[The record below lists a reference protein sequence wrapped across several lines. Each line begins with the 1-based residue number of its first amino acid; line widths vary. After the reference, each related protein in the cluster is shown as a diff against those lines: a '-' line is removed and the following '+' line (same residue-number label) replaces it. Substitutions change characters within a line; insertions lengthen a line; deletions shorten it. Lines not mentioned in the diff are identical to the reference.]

1 LLVATEQSSSIGL
14 ASGNVAAQQAVAKIE
29 ASLPEPLRDQL
40 REISE
45 RVSVKHSSVNP
56 LEHHEGAYST
66 LLRASAEGHEVRIK
80 YESLT
85 ECEQIS
91 TILRPYQLLFHARS
105 WYAIG
110 KSSLH
115 GEVRTFNVGRVSS
128 AKLLSKTFNVPKS
141 FSLQKYLGNA
151 WGIMSEDGPDQ
162 EVHLRFSRFVA
173 KNVAEVLWHSTQKLE
188 FAENGSLDF
197 RVSVSGLYEIVWWV
211 LGYGDQVEV
220 IELLVKVGEEVDAE
234 QSVLTLET
242 DKASMEIPAGK
253 TGRVE
258 KILMTLGDKVSVG
271 DAMIELLV
279 STSPVS
285 VKENDNASAVNTST
299 SPATKTALSNEDVK
313 PSENIKPSED
323 VKPSGKVHAGPAV
336 RKLAREFGVDL
347 ALVKGSGARGRV
359 IKDDVQYHVKS
370 TLQNPQMSGSGIPK
384 VAEIDFSKFGDIE
397 SLPLNKIKLATAK
410 NLTAAWL
417 NAPQVTQFD
426 QADISELE
434 TFRKHIN
441 AKPDV
446 AQKLSAVP
454 FIMKALAMA
463 MKEFPQF
470 NASLSADGK
479 SIIYKKYTHIG
490 VAVDTPNGLL
500 VPVIRNVDKKSIT
513 EIAQDLTDKAQKAR
527 AGKLGLADMQGGC
540 LSVSSLGGIGGTA
553 FTPIVNAPEVAILGL
568 SRAEMKP
575 VWNGSEFVPKL
586 MLPLS
591 LSYDHR
597 VIDGAE
603 AARFSQRLAA
613 LLGDIRH
620 LVL

>member
-1 LLVATEQSSSIGL
+1 MTI
-14 ASGNVAAQQAVAKIE
+14 
-29 ASLPEPLRDQL
+29 
-40 REISE
+40 
-45 RVSVKHSSVNP
+45 
-56 LEHHEGAYST
+56 
-66 LLRASAEGHEVRIK
+66 
-80 YESLT
+80 ESLT
-85 ECEQIS
+85 VPDLGGAEQVEVIEILVSVDDQVAAEDSVIVLETDKATMEIPSPFDGKIS
-91 TILRPYQLLFHARS
+91 SIS
-105 WYAIG
+105 I
-110 KSSLH
+110 
-115 GEVRTFNVGRVSS
+115 NVGD
-128 AKLLSKTFNVPKS
+128 KLNEGD
-141 FSLQKYLGNA
+141 QYGE
-151 WGIMSEDGPDQ
+151 IDISENEGTVKESTKDVVT
-162 EVHLRFSRFVA
+162 E
-173 KNVAEVLWHSTQKLE
+173 KNVKEQSEKQDKEPVVISPSTSSIE
-188 FAENGSLDF
+188 I
-197 RVSVSGLYEIVWWV
+197 VSVPD
-211 LGYGDQVEV
+211 LGGSDQVEV
-220 IELLVKVGEEVDAE
+220 IELLVKIGEEVDAE

-253 TGRVE
+253 SGRVE
-258 KILMTLGDKVSVG
+258 KILLTLGDKVSVG
-271 DAMIELLV
+271 DPMIELLV
-279 STSPVS
+279 SAPAEQESSEVIDVTVA
-285 VKENDNASAVNTST
+285 KEPQIPGAAN
-299 SPATKTALSNEDVK
+299 SNNRPIAK
-313 PSENIKPSED
+313 SENPIAD

-347 ALVKGSGARGRV
+347 ALVKGSGVRGRV
-359 IKDDVQYHVKS
+359 TKDDVQNHVKS
-370 TLQNPQMSGSGIPK
+370 ALQNPQVEGSGIPK
-384 VAEIDFSKFGDIE
+384 VADVDFSKFGEVE

-434 TFRKHIN
+434 TFRKQVN

-446 AQKLSAVP
+446 VKKLSSVP
-454 FIMKALAMA
+454 FVMKALATA

-470 NASLSADGK
+470 NASLSSDGK
-479 SIIYKKYTHIG
+479 SLIYKKYIHIG

-500 VPVIRNVDKKSIT
+500 VPVIRDIDKKSIT

-575 VWNGSEFVPKL
+575 MWNGDEFVPKL

-603 AARFSQRLAA
+603 AARFSQRLAM

>member
-1 LLVATEQSSSIGL
+1 MTIESLTVPDLGGAEQVEVIEILVTAGDQ
-14 ASGNVAAQQAVAKIE
+14 VAAEESIIVLETDKATMEIPAPTAGTITSLTINVGDKINEGDQYGEIETSAGMTVEVISEEVEKPVAELAVKQEAADEKTIE
-29 ASLPEPLRDQL
+29 AS
-40 REISE
+40 
-45 RVSVKHSSVNP
+45 
-56 LEHHEGAYST
+56 
-66 LLRASAEGHEVRIK
+66 
-80 YESLT
+80 
-85 ECEQIS
+85 
-91 TILRPYQLLFHARS
+91 
-105 WYAIG
+105 
-110 KSSLH
+110 
-115 GEVRTFNVGRVSS
+115 
-128 AKLLSKTFNVPKS
+128 
-141 FSLQKYLGNA
+141 
-151 WGIMSEDGPDQ
+151 
-162 EVHLRFSRFVA
+162 
-173 KNVAEVLWHSTQKLE
+173 
-188 FAENGSLDF
+188 AENAASSIEIIPVPDLGGS
-197 RVSVSGLYEIVWWV
+197 
-211 LGYGDQVEV
+211 DQVEV

-253 TGRVE
+253 SGRVE
-258 KILMTLGDKVSVG
+258 KILLTLGDKVSVG

-279 STSPVS
+279 S
-285 VKENDNASAVNTST
+285 ASAAANPVETKSEAKLETNVEVKSEAVKAVPPLANTVSSST
-299 SPATKTALSNEDVK
+299 VTKVGHAKS
-313 PSENIKPSED
+313 D

-347 ALVKGSGARGRV
+347 SLVKGTGVRGRV
-359 IKDDVQYHVKS
+359 TKDDVQDHVKS
-370 TLQNPQMSGSGIPK
+370 ALQNPQVVGSGIPK
-384 VAEIDFSKFGDIE
+384 VAEIDFSKFGAIE

-410 NLTAAWL
+410 NMTAAWL
-417 NAPQVTQFD
+417 NVPQVTQFD
-426 QADISELE
+426 QADITELE
-434 TFRKHIN
+434 VFRKQVN
-441 AKPDV
+441 SNPDTE
-446 AQKLSAVP
+446 QKLSAVP
-454 FIMKALAMA
+454 FVMKALAMV

-470 NASLSADGK
+470 NASLSADGQ
-479 SIIYKKYTHIG
+479 SLIYKKYTHIG

-500 VPVIRNVDKKSIT
+500 VPVIRDVDQKSVT

-575 VWNGSEFVPKL
+575 MWNGSDFVPKL